1 MVPHNRQLC
10 FVQFMSWVKYVCDVH
25 EFNACV
31 HIHMYVYTHLCNA
44 GDAVILTITVCL
56 CGGTANVALVH
67 SILEH
72 QTCGSVVGVGDQVVS
87 EPLGSSIS
95 CVVK

>member
-1 MVPHNRQLC
+1 MH
-10 FVQFMSWVKYVCDVH
+10 M
-25 EFNACV
+25 
-31 HIHMYVYTHLCNA
+31 HMYVYTHLCNA
-44 GDAVILTITVCL
+44 EDAVLLTVGVCS

-72 QTCGSVVGVGDQVVS
+72 QTCGSVVGVWDQVVS

-95 CVVK
+95 CAVK